1 MSGFASTLARR
12 VAQAAVPQWVWPFA
26 GPAGWPFGSAF
37 TALALGPLLFAPPV
51 RPRARQNPRP
61 CVAPRRAALPRA
73 RTATRRALAAAML
86 AAPLAAHALPA
97 YDDVRRDW
105 RSSDWVLLARDGTPL
120 QRTRVDLAE
129 RRGDWVALADV
140 SPAFREA
147 IVVSEDKRFYAHSG
161 VDWRGIAG
169 AAWGNLWNERT
180 RGASTVTMQLAGLL
194 SDTPRRSGQRSLP
207 QKAVQAMD
215 ALRLER
221 GWRKD
226 QILEAYLN
234 LVPFRGETVGLDA
247 MSHAL
252 FGKAPSGLDVRESA
266 VAAALVRAPNASAAK
281 VAERACRILRDMRAA
296 QPCEALD
303 GYVRFVTSAP
313 PNAMRDDGEALAPH
327 FARRVA
333 AEAKPG
339 AGARL
344 RSTLDAPLQRF
355 ARDTL
360 TRALAELNAPA
371 HRRNVQDGALVVID
385 NATGEIRAWVGSSGA
400 LSAARDV
407 DAVLAPRQA
416 GSTLKPFLYAQAI
429 DERRLTA
436 ASLLDDAPINLATGG
451 GLYIPQNYDR
461 HFKGWVSVRTALGG
475 SLNVPAVRTLVLV
488 SPHRFARTLTAL
500 GLPLAEEGDYYGFS
514 LALGSADVTLLS
526 LANAYR
532 ALANGG
538 VARATRD
545 MPGDSGNDAFA
556 PPRVPSGVSK
566 SKIATPAASARA
578 DSTAAASKSAG
589 SRQTAR
595 PARAAAGTRVFSE
608 AAAYIVTDI
617 LADNNARVRTF
628 GFDSPLATRFFSA
641 VKTGTSKDMRD
652 NWALGYTSRYTVGVW
667 VGNADG
673 SPMWDVSGVT
683 GAAPVWAAIVGYLHR
698 DLASRAPR
706 PPPGVEQR
714 RVAFER
720 GVEPAR
726 PEWFVAGTALDT
738 VRLAA
743 PATAG
748 TSGPR
753 APLAI
758 GAPTD
763 GTIFAID
770 PDIPP
775 KHQRIWFER
784 APGHAERSS
793 WRLDGKVIGHG
804 DRLAWM
810 PWPGTHRLELVDARG
825 NVADTV
831 GFEVRG
837 AFARTAA
844 NSGR

>member
-1 MSGFASTLARR
+1 MNGFAAPSASR
-12 VAQAAVPQWVWPFA
+12 
-26 GPAGWPFGSAF
+26 PAP
-37 TALALGPLLFAPPV
+37 
-51 RPRARQNPRP
+51 RPRVLP
-61 CVAPRRAALPRA
+61 AA
-73 RTATRRALAAAML
+73 RRALVAAIL
-86 AAPLAAHALPA
+86 AAPLVAHALPS

-105 RSSDWVLLARDGTPL
+105 LSSDWVLLARDGTPL
-120 QRTRVDLAE
+120 ARTRVDLAE
-129 RRGDWVALADV
+129 QRGDWIALADV

-194 SDTPRRSGQRSLP
+194 SDAPRRSGQRSLP
-207 QKAVQAMD
+207 QKAVQAMN

-221 GWRKD
+221 SWRKD

-296 QPCEALD
+296 QPCAPLD
-303 GYVRFVTSAP
+303 GYVRFVTSGP
-313 PNAMRDDGEALAPH
+313 SNAARDDDALAPH

-333 AEAKPG
+333 AEVKPG
-339 AGARL
+339 AGARV

-360 TRALAELNAPA
+360 TRALAELDAPA
-371 HRRNVQDGALVVID
+371 HRRNVQDGAVVVID
-385 NATGEIRAWVGSSGA
+385 NASGEIRAWVGSSGA
-400 LSAARDV
+400 LSSARDV

-429 DERRLTA
+429 DEKRLTA
-436 ASLLDDAPINLATGG
+436 ASLLDDAPIDLATGG
-451 GLYIPQNYDR
+451 GLYIPQNYDK

-488 SPHRFARTLTAL
+488 TPHRFARTLTAL

-526 LANAYR
+526 LADAYR

-538 VARATRD
+538 VARATVD
-545 MPGDSGNDAFA
+545 VPA
-556 PPRVPSGVSK
+556 PAAVSVAAVSK
-566 SKIATPAASARA
+566 STVSAATASKPAAP
-578 DSTAAASKSAG
+578 
-589 SRQTAR
+589 
-595 PARAAAGTRVFSE
+595 PARAATGTRVFSE
-608 AAAYIVTDI
+608 AASYIVTDI

-652 NWALGYTSRYTVGVW
+652 NWAVGYTSRYTVGVW

-698 DLASRAPR
+698 NLASRAPR
-706 PPPGVEQR
+706 PPAGVEQR
-714 RVAFER
+714 RIAFDR
-720 GVEPAR
+720 DVEPAR
-726 PEWFVAGTALDT
+726 SEWFLAGTALDT

-743 PATAG
+743 SVTPG
-748 TSGPR
+748 KDGPR
-753 APLAI
+753 APLTI

-784 APGHAERSS
+784 VAGRAARFS

-804 DRLAWM
+804 DRMAWM
-810 PWPGTHRLELVDARG
+810 PWPGPHRLELVDARG
-825 NVADTV
+825 NVADAI

-837 AFARTAA
+837 AFAKTAA
-844 NSGR
+844 NPRQ